1 MVPELAPLGCHQAT
15 PQGCGQPHPCVGQ
28 SWQHHDPEC
37 GGLWRV
43 PPLGT
48 LKQLHLPFHR
58 TSTRRLTA
66 RPCTSGEHSP
76 GNTGSTWGGMSRAFP
91 AGWGWQSGLRG
102 RVMALCAQ
110 TVLTVVP
117 HTWLCHS
124 QVPVQAEGLAH
135 QLRELHGGSLHA
147 AAARPAAH
155 GGHGGLGGAVR
166 GGQPCGLGVTGPCSL
181 VQWSEESNAAPV
193 PGPHS
198 LQLHTQRQLKEA
210 LYNQIIEYFD
220 QGKVSVATC
229 PYRPCSL

>member
-155 GGHGGLGGAVR
+155 GGHGGLGGGCEGWAALWAWGDRSLLPCAVVR
-166 GGQPCGLGVTGPCSL
+166 GVECSPCARPTQPPAAHSAPAERGS
-181 VQWSEESNAAPV
+181 VQPD
-193 PGPHS
+193 H
-198 LQLHTQRQLKEA
+198 
-210 LYNQIIEYFD
+210 
-220 QGKVSVATC
+220 
-229 PYRPCSL
+229 